1 VSRTIGIF
9 VRARRR
15 ALGVAALSACLLVQA
30 GAASATEAVQAAWP
44 QVERVVAFADVHGA
58 YTELTALLRS
68 AGVVDDGLHWSAG
81 RSHVVS
87 LGDLLDRGA
96 DSRKV
101 MDLLMRLQAEASAA
115 GGRLH
120 VVLGNHEAMNL
131 LGDLRDVVPGEFAAY
146 AADEPQG
153 VRESLRADWISRH
166 GPDHGAAFDQRFP
179 PGFFGHRAALAPGG
193 RYGRWLLAQP
203 VAIVIDETLFMH
215 GGPSRLLAGK
225 SLQEINLRYRTAIAD
240 YLGSLAQLEAAG
252 LVRPEDEFAQRAAL
266 AQQRLAALPA
276 ADNAARMALA
286 EAVQK
291 FVAADA
297 NPWIERDGPNWYRG
311 AALCNECSE
320 ADVLDPVLGALGVK
334 RLVIGHTVARNA
346 HVASRFDGRV
356 IKLDAGMNRAVYRG
370 NAAALVI
377 ERGAHGVLYSSE
389 PTPPAA
395 IPEEPLYVAYQ
406 ALEDTRV
413 AGVLAAGTVTMV
425 GPRAPGTVDV
435 MVEHEGRKVP
445 AVFVTDTR
453 EAVRREI
460 AAYRVDRMLDLGIVP
475 ATVEREVQGQRG
487 YVQAR
492 PSRWVTQAE
501 VRTKGLRGG
510 GWCAYEPQFELVY
523 SFDALTGNEGRTED
537 RLLFDAAEWL
547 VLATGHDRAFGS
559 GTSFPRYLESRT
571 ANPGAELRRR
581 LARLDDAS
589 LAVAL
594 ADLLTARER
603 RALLARRDALLAAKP
618 EAGQERP
625 PSQKR

>member
-1 VSRTIGIF
+1 MARTSEGSLS
-9 VRARRR
+9 AWRR
-15 ALGVAALSACLLVQA
+15 ALGVVALAAGVLAQA
-30 GAASATEAVQAAWP
+30 GAASATEAAQAAWP
-44 QVERVVAFADVHGA
+44 QVARVVAFADVHGA
-58 YTELTALLRS
+58 HSELTALLRS
-68 AGVVDDGLHWSAG
+68 AGVIDDGLHWSAG
-81 RSHVVS
+81 QSHVVS

-101 MDLLMRLQAEASAA
+101 MDLLIRLQEEASAA
-115 GGRLH
+115 GGYLH

-131 LGDLRDVVPGEFAAY
+131 LGDLRDVAPGEFAAY
-146 AADEPQG
+146 AAEEPRG
-153 VRESLRADWISRH
+153 LRESLRAGWISGH
-166 GPDHGAAFDQRFP
+166 GPDSGAAFDQRFP
-179 PGFFGHRAALAPGG
+179 PGYFGHRAALAPGG

-203 VAIVIDETLFMH
+203 VAIVIGQTLFMH

-252 LVRPEDEFAQRAAL
+252 LVRPEDDFAQRADL

-320 ADVLDPVLGALGVK
+320 ADVLDPVLGALGAT

-346 HVASRFDGRV
+346 RVASRFDGRV

-377 ERGAHGVLYSSE
+377 DDGKPGVLYSSE
-389 PTPPAA
+389 AGPPAA
-395 IPEEPLYVAYQ
+395 IPEEPLYVGYQ
-406 ALEDTRV
+406 ALDDARV
-413 AGVLAAGTVTMV
+413 AGVLASGTVAVT

-435 MVEHEGRKVP
+435 IVEHEGRKVP
-445 AVFVTDTR
+445 AVFVTATR

-460 AAYRVDRMLDLGIVP
+460 AAYRIDRMLGLGLVP

-501 VRTKGLRGG
+501 VRTQGLRGG

-523 SFDALTGNEGRTED
+523 SFDALIGNEGRTED

-559 GTSFPRYLESRT
+559 GTALPGYLKSRPPM
-571 ANPGAELRRR
+571 PGPELRRR
-581 LARLDDAS
+581 LATLDDDG
-589 LAVAL
+589 LAAAL

-603 RALLARRDALLAAKP
+603 RALLSRRDALLTPPAA
-618 EAGQERP
+618 AATRP
-625 PSQKR
+625 